1 MESLGELII
10 GLIGTIAFSI
20 MSIGIIWVV
29 GLVIV
34 NIINAIAGTSFIWNI
49 VYSLLIYAILVILLV
64 VFTKK

>member
-20 MSIGIIWVV
+20 VSIGIIWVV

>member
-20 MSIGIIWVV
+20 MSIGIIWVI
-29 GLVIV
+29 GLAIV
-34 NIINAIAGTSFIWNI
+34 NIINAVAGTSFIWNI
-49 VYSLLIYAILVILLV
+49 VYSILIYAILVILLV